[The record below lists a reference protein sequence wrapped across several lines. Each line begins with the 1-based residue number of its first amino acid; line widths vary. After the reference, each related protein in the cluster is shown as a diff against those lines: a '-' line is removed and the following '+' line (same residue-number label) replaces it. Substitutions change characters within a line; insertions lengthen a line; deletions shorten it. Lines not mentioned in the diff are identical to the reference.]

1 MEDETLPNNFEYLEP
16 EEETNTQELEDDSN
30 LEAIYSLSSTK
41 GWKQLK
47 EHIEAQ
53 IQWNNSSSKILD
65 GESLAV
71 YGAKRLTADAIEQ
84 QLNGILDFVEQQA
97 IAYKEKHKK

>member
-16 EEETNTQELEDDSN
+16 EEETNTQELEDEEN
-30 LEAIYSLSSTK
+30 IKAVYSLSSSK
-41 GWKQLK
+41 GWKLLK
-47 EHIEAQ
+47 QHIKSQ

-84 QLNGILDFVEQQA
+84 QLNGILNFVEQQA